1 MFKYLII
8 YNILFFPFIR
18 GNSVPIS
25 VTPEQKTIK
34 HDLSQEKI
42 KQVSQNIITEG
53 GAVIPSSPIIQL
65 KDHPILLLNSEDEL
79 GHYKNKSVVGRKGVN
94 YTHIDD
100 ILNLDNTSL
109 NIPTLISNKTDK
121 LPATVQPSKLSND
134 TTHNIANITLKV
146 NTTKNHKP
154 LILSHEA
161 LQKMDDMNNLDVS
174 EGNIPNIKI
183 HSTNNGSHPAMI
195 MPIVITILV
204 VPMFAV
210 VGYMALKRG
219 QEAWKNRHY
228 KRMDFLLDGM
238 YNE

>member
-1 MFKYLII
+1 MFKYIVI
-8 YNILFFPFIR
+8 YNILFIPFLR
-18 GNSVPIS
+18 GNTVPPSVI
-25 VTPEQKTIK
+25 PEQKTIK
-34 HDLSQEKI
+34 NDLSHEKI
-42 KQVSQNIITEG
+42 KQVAQNVITEG
-53 GAVIPSSPIIQL
+53 GAIIPSNPIIQL
-65 KDHPILLLNSEDEL
+65 KDHPTLLLNSEDEL

-94 YTHIDD
+94 YTNIDETS
-100 ILNLDNTSL
+100 NLDTTSL
-109 NIPTLISNKTDK
+109 NIPIILSNQTNNISTI
-121 LPATVQPSKLSND
+121 VQPSKPPSNII
-134 TTHNIANITLKV
+134 HNIDNSTLKLNV
-146 NTTKNHKP
+146 TKNHKP

-161 LQKMDDMNNLDVS
+161 LEKMDEMNNLDVT
-174 EGNIPNIKI
+174 EDIPNIKI
-183 HSTNNGSHPAMI
+183 HSMKTGNPPAMI